1 VSPDLRHEIR
11 QRRPFESLQQE
22 AYLNL
27 ARTHAALEEAL
38 ERVLAGHAV
47 TQQQYNVLRILRGA
61 PPEGLARNEIRDR
74 LLTRMPDVTRLLD
87 RMEAAGLVTRERS
100 AEDRRQT
107 ATRLTRKGRR
117 VVDALD
123 APVAEEHRRRLAHL
137 SEKQLHELVGLL
149 TLARTPP

>member
-1 VSPDLRHEIR
+1 MSPDLRHEIR

>member
-11 QRRPFESLQQE
+11 QRRPFQSLQQE

>member
-1 VSPDLRHEIR
+1 MSPDLRHEIR
-11 QRRPFESLQQE
+11 QRRPFQSLQQE

-149 TLARTPP
+149 TLARTTP

>member
-1 VSPDLRHEIR
+1 MSPDLRHEIR
-11 QRRPFESLQQE
+11 QRRPFQSLQQE

-27 ARTHAALEEAL
+27 ARTHAGLEEAL

>member
-1 VSPDLRHEIR
+1 MSPDLRHEIR

-123 APVAEEHRRRLAHL
+123 EPVAEEHRRRLAHL

>member
-1 VSPDLRHEIR
+1 MSPDLRHEIR

-27 ARTHAALEEAL
+27 ARTHAGLEEAL

>member
-11 QRRPFESLQQE
+11 QRRPFQSLQQE

-107 ATRLTRKGRR
+107 ATRLTGKGRR
-117 VVDALD
+117 VVEALD
-123 APVAEEHRRRLAHL
+123 APVAEEHRHRLAHL
-137 SEKQLHELVGLL
+137 SKKQLRDLVGLL

>member
-11 QRRPFESLQQE
+11 QRRPFQSLQQE

-27 ARTHAALEEAL
+27 ARTHAGLEEAL

>member
-1 VSPDLRHEIR
+1 MSPDLRHEIR

-27 ARTHAALEEAL
+27 ARTHAGLEEAL

-61 PPEGLARNEIRDR
+61 SPEGLARNEIRDR

-149 TLARTPP
+149 TLARTTP

>member
-11 QRRPFESLQQE
+11 QRRPFQSLQQE

-38 ERVLAGHAV
+38 ERVLAGHGV

-61 PPEGLARNEIRDR
+61 PPDGLARNEIRDR
-74 LLTRMPDVTRLLD
+74 LITRMPDVTRLLD

-107 ATRLTRKGRR
+107 ATRLTGKGRR
-117 VVDALD
+117 AVDALD

-137 SEKQLHELVGLL
+137 SEKQLRDLVGLL